1 MRRANLDGP
10 TTGTMHAARLIA
22 PLLLLPLLSCT
33 DGPVVALAP
42 EAPDRTMAVRLT
54 RSMGSAKPE
63 LLDLDLIQRTCAL
76 YVAVRSSAWDGPIAF
91 GRDIDDS
98 MVHWNL
104 CPGGNMVA
112 CVKTPS
118 AAGDTIIT
126 GIPLPYQPALRH

>member
-1 MRRANLDGP
+1 MRAKHLAALFIILLSLVSCVSDP
-10 TTGTMHAARLIA
+10 EAAARPASDPARSSAA
-22 PLLLLPLLSCT
+22 P
-33 DGPVVALAP
+33 GPWAHTQ
-42 EAPDRTMAVRLT
+42 PD
-54 RSMGSAKPE
+54 

-112 CVKTPS
+112 CIKTPS

-126 GIPLPYQPALRH
+126 GIPLPYGRGKMP

>member
-1 MRRANLDGP
+1 MRAE
-10 TTGTMHAARLIA
+10 RLVA
-22 PLLLLPLLSCT
+22 LFLLLLSFASCAIDPHAEAT
-33 DGPVVALAP
+33 VDIPSEQHASVFGPWATP
-42 EAPDRTMAVRLT
+42 TPD
-54 RSMGSAKPE
+54 

-126 GIPLPYQPALRH
+126 GIPLPYEGEKKRW

>member
-1 MRRANLDGP
+1 MDLGH
-10 TTGTMHAARLIA
+10 TTPGTMRAKHLAALFII
-22 PLLLLPLLSCT
+22 LLSLVSCAS
-33 DGPVVALAP
+33 DP
-42 EAPDRTMAVRLT
+42 EASARPASDPEHSSAAPGPWAHTQPD
-54 RSMGSAKPE
+54 

-118 AAGDTIIT
+118 AGGDTIIT
-126 GIPLPYQPALRH
+126 GIPLPYQPGLWH

>member
-1 MRRANLDGP
+1 MRAE
-10 TTGTMHAARLIA
+10 RLVA
-22 PLLLLPLLSCT
+22 LFLLLLSFASCAIDPHAEAT
-33 DGPVVALAP
+33 ADIPSEQHASVFGLWATP
-42 EAPDRTMAVRLT
+42 APD
-54 RSMGSAKPE
+54 

-112 CVKTPS
+112 CIKTPS

-126 GIPLPYQPALRH
+126 GIPLPYGRGKLP